1 MAPAPVSASQS
12 VLVPTYAR
20 APVAFERGEG
30 PWAIT
35 ADGTRYLDGC
45 RLAHY
50 LHFQEVRIM
59 NCDIKC

>member
-1 MAPAPVSASQS
+1 MAPAPASASQS

-35 ADGTRYLDGC
+35 ADGTAISISAPASRSTRSATHPHLVKT
-45 RLAHY
+45 R
-50 LHFQEVRIM
+50 
-59 NCDIKC
+59 